1 LAAPDDARGA
11 ATTLHGL
18 SLGLAM
24 GRESE
29 LPVFRKET
37 PTGLANREI
46 GCQGP
51 LDRAKMKPKKPL
63 ISVIIPHLNQPREL
77 EACLDSLHS
86 QTLERS
92 AFEVIVVDNG
102 STSLPQSV
110 IDRYPGTQL
119 LQELTAGPG
128 PARNHGAKAASA
140 DILAFTDS
148 DCRAHPA
155 WLNSALTTLKA
166 APQQTILGGDV
177 RIWRGPDAAMTA
189 LEAYESVFA
198 YRFKLYIEQ
207 HGFCGTG
214 NLVVYKKDFDRIGP
228 FRGIDVAED
237 IEWGQRARS
246 AGYTFRYVSGM
257 IVFHPARRSLREL
270 LTKWDRH
277 IQHAVNAGGKNGTWQ
292 ARWVFR
298 ALAVLLSPA
307 VDWNKVVA
315 SDRIEGVLPRIKA
328 ILVLIAVRWYRAFKM
343 IHLSMARK
351 QINWNR
357 DLGDI
362 RSDNTNGR
370 QCRESWSAE

>member
-1 LAAPDDARGA
+1 
-11 ATTLHGL
+11 
-18 SLGLAM
+18 
-24 GRESE
+24 
-29 LPVFRKET
+29 
-37 PTGLANREI
+37 
-46 GCQGP
+46 
-51 LDRAKMKPKKPL
+51 MKPKKPL

-119 LQELTAGPG
+119 LQELAPGPG
-128 PARNHGAKAASA
+128 PARNRGAKAASA

-148 DCRAHPA
+148 DCRAHPD
-155 WLNSALTTLKA
+155 WLNSALTTLEG

-177 RIWRGPDAAMTA
+177 RIWREPDAAMTA

-214 NLVVYKKDFDRIGP
+214 NLVVCKSDFDNIGP

-237 IEWGQRARS
+237 IEWGQRARA

-257 IVFHPARRSLREL
+257 IVFHPARQSLREL
-270 LTKWDRH
+270 LIKWDRH
-277 IQHAVNAGGKNGTWQ
+277 IQHAVNAGSKNRARQ
-292 ARWVFR
+292 ARWVLR
-298 ALAVLLSPA
+298 ALAVMLSPA
-307 VDWNKVVA
+307 VDWSKVVA
-315 SDRIEGVLPRIKA
+315 SDRIQGVLPRVKA
-328 ILVLIAVRWYRAFKM
+328 ILVLTAVRWYRAFKM
-343 IHLSMARK
+343 IHLLMASK
-351 QINWNR
+351 QVSWNR
-357 DLGDI
+357 DLRGI
-362 RSDNTNGR
+362 ESDAMSGPK
-370 QCRESWSAE
+370 CREKLEC